1 MRAIAHLTAI
11 TATAS
16 LLTLTAP
23 PATTAQLI
31 PDTTL
36 GSENSQVTPGA
47 LIHGLPADLI
57 EGGAPRGS
65 NLFHSFQE
73 FNVGDLQRVY
83 FDNPAG
89 ITNIFS
95 RVTGGNPSQI
105 LGTLGVA
112 GSANLF
118 FLNPNGLLFGPK
130 AQLDIAG
137 SFFASTADRWLFD
150 NGLEFSATNPAAPSP
165 LLTISITPGLQS
177 GTAHHA
183 GISSQGNLVT
193 GGDLTLH
200 GGWLDLQGTL
210 QAGGALTLHAT
221 DTLRLRDTA
230 TIPFIAAARGNLL
243 VQGNNQV
250 DIFTLNHPDSG
261 FYAGG
266 DLVLRSSNAVGGDA
280 HFWSGGN
287 FRVEQLDGSSGDL
300 FSPHDP
306 IIRSYG
312 DVMLGNY
319 EGASL
324 HILAAGRVSAGRIRI
339 VGPDGTGNAINP
351 VDFPDLATVTL
362 SNGATQVI
370 DGTAVATLDI
380 RAGMNISLIGFP
392 VGRVGPVIDISGLAL
407 PTPATDGTINVA
419 EIYNDF
425 ADGLI
430 LLTNNFDP
438 NPSLAAADINL
449 LSGGKIT
456 GNNSQIIIDARG
468 DFNLRA
474 PMLSE
479 SVTGDSGSIHLM
491 STTGNISI
499 ADNLSTSNS
508 GSGSAGDIT
517 IRAFNGTVK
526 IEEEAKISARSDTSS
541 GNIRLTTNNGN
552 VEIRGDILADTLG
565 AGNAGEITAN
575 TLNGNVILGE
585 GAILS
590 ARSDA
595 SSGNIRLTTNN
606 GNVEIRGGILADT
619 LGAGN
624 AGEIIAN
631 TLNGNVILGEGAIL
645 SARTQSTG
653 NAGVISLIAPNG
665 NVEISGNALVD
676 TAGLGRA
683 GQVNVFAPNGVVS
696 LRNRAELSA
705 RSQASSGG
713 GGNAGAIT
721 VNTRYLNLNDGA
733 GLYANTN
740 TAGHAGRINL
750 NIAEKVNLNQGFIF
764 VNTFGGTGD
773 AGQVSIQARQMNA
786 VNGSLISAF
795 SQGSGQGGNININ
808 AFDSLELVGNNGA
821 STGIFL
827 GATSTGNAG
836 NLNITT
842 NRLTLREGASIFAS
856 TSGVGQAGEVR
867 ITAHEALS
875 ITGTSPNGQIRSG
888 LSADTFGGGN
898 AGNFTISTARLSVSN
913 GGEISAST
921 TSSGQ
926 AGQLQIN
933 AKERLEVIGTSAM
946 GAESRI
952 IFESSGFGQAG
963 GIQINTGELLV
974 RDRGQITVSGSGSG
988 VSGDL
993 EINARSI
1000 DLINQGRLRA
1010 VTEASQGGN
1019 IILRVAESINLRY
1032 NSEIT
1037 AEAFGFSNG
1046 GNMWLDVGGFI
1057 VAVLSEN
1064 SDVVASAVGGRGGF
1078 IFVRAAGILGFRNFQ
1093 GRRTSE
1099 SDFTA
1104 SSEFGID
1111 GALLAL
1117 TNSLQL
1123 TEIQLIDPSETQV
1136 VVDCQSHSIAN
1147 GSPEGGNRLYLW
1159 GQGGFAANPEEPGA
1173 NSVSVPWLDLDE
1185 FSDNAIVTSQ
1195 NYSEHLPSD
1204 TVINYFSC
1212 ALR

>member
-1 MRAIAHLTAI
+1 M
-11 TATAS
+11 
-16 LLTLTAP
+16 
-23 PATTAQLI
+23 
-31 PDTTL
+31 
-36 GSENSQVTPGA
+36 
-47 LIHGLPADLI
+47 
-57 EGGAPRGS
+57 
-65 NLFHSFQE
+65 
-73 FNVGDLQRVY
+73 
-83 FDNPAG
+83 
-89 ITNIFS
+89 
-95 RVTGGNPSQI
+95 
-105 LGTLGVA
+105 
-112 GSANLF
+112 
-118 FLNPNGLLFGPK
+118 
-130 AQLDIAG
+130 
-137 SFFASTADRWLFD
+137 
-150 NGLEFSATNPAAPSP
+150 
-165 LLTISITPGLQS
+165 
-177 GTAHHA
+177 
-183 GISSQGNLVT
+183 T

-210 QAGGALTLHAT
+210 QAGGDLTLHAT

-230 TIPFIAAARGNLL
+230 TTPFIAAAQGNLL

-280 HFWSGGN
+280 HFWSGGS

-449 LSGGKIT
+449 FGGGQIT
-456 GNNSQIIIDARG
+456 GNSSQIIIDARG
-468 DFNLRA
+468 DLNLRA
-474 PMLSE
+474 PVLSE

-565 AGNAGEITAN
+565 AGNAGEIT
-575 TLNGNVILGE
+575 
-585 GAILS
+585 
-590 ARSDA
+590 
-595 SSGNIRLTTNN
+595 
-606 GNVEIRGGILADT
+606 
-619 LGAGN
+619 
-624 AGEIIAN
+624 AN

-750 NIAEKVNLNQGFIF
+750 NIAEKVNLSQGFIF

-808 AFDSLELVGNNGA
+808 AFDSLELIGNNGA

-836 NLNITT
+836 NLNVMT

-993 EINARSI
+993 EVNARSI

-1185 FSDNAIVTSQ
+1185 FSDNAVVTSQ

-1204 TVINYFSC
+1204 AVINYFSC